1 MMRVCPLLLFCLV
14 AVHAAPR
21 VQDSMSLLQQKGK
34 ELSATEAGV
43 NPIIRVV
50 GLLKEMQATIQKEQD
65 EDESLYKELA
75 CWCNSGSYEKNSQ
88 ISDAEAKISN
98 LEATIEVSWPRKR
111 CWRTRSR
118 SSRATWPP
126 IRR

>member
-75 CWCNSGSYEKNSQ
+75 CWCNTGSYEKNSQ
-88 ISDAEAKISN
+88 ISDAQAKISN
-98 LEATIEVSWPRKR
+98 LEASIESLAAKKAMLE
-111 CWRTRSR
+111 TKI
-118 SSRATWPP
+118 A
-126 IRR
+126 